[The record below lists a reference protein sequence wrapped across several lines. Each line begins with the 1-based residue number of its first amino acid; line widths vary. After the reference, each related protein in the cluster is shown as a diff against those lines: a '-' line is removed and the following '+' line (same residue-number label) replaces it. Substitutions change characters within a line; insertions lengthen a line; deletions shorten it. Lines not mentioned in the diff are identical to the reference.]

1 MIPMHERARNVG
13 WDFLVFTEMVL
24 YWPFAFL
31 VMRPALRFDRLFGT
45 KIFPVLDKT
54 MRAIADL

>member
-1 MIPMHERARNVG
+1 MHERARNLG
-13 WDFLVFTEMVL
+13 WDFLVFTQMVL

-31 VMRPALRFDRLFGT
+31 VMRSTQRFDRVFGT